1 MLVRSPLEAHFQ
13 HVFGTQRH
21 WDERPQGPDTTA
33 FLVSEMAVTPVPA
46 RFERR
51 HAGGLGQMQADHWE
65 EREAVLPDRLQAWL
79 EDEADDGSGRKSAQ
93 ATSRHR
99 QAVSAKRTLW

>member
-1 MLVRSPLEAHFQ
+1 MLARSPLEAQFQ
-13 HVFGTQRH
+13 LVFGTQRH
-21 WDERPQGPDTTA
+21 WNEGPQGLDVTA
-33 FLVSEMAVTPVPA
+33 FLVREMAVTPVPA

-51 HAGGLGQMQADHWE
+51 HARGLGQMQVDHWE

-79 EDEADDGSGRKSAQ
+79 EDEAGEGSGRKSAQ

>member
-1 MLVRSPLEAHFQ
+1 
-13 HVFGTQRH
+13 
-21 WDERPQGPDTTA
+21 
-33 FLVSEMAVTPVPA
+33 
-46 RFERR
+46 
-51 HAGGLGQMQADHWE
+51 MQADHWE

-93 ATSRHR
+93 ATSRYR